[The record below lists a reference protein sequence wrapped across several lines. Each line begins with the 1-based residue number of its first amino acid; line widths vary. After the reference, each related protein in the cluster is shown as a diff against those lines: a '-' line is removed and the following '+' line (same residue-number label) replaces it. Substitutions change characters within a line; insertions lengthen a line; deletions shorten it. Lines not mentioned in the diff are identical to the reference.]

1 MLLATSIAGGSAYAE
16 GSPGKTK
23 VRLVAVDEGTSIR
36 ISGWVTVPASVAN
49 ARDRRFVVLFS
60 LSGDGNHERFRVPLN
75 HQRHFAVVHTTKLT
89 GVLKLQTHVSE
100 NGRAV
105 GTAVVKTVAVA
116 DPSSTGST
124 TDGAA
129 PPPPVASSQPS
140 PTPEKSLPPERP
152 PREPRIEL
160 CTPSVLPA
168 LEPGMGIVT
177 GSFYLAGGPAPGGKW
192 CTGADVTITT
202 LKGEVVASK
211 QVGHTESYAIAV
223 PAGTYLI
230 NAVATGYFVNG
241 QPVTYLEND
250 EISVAAGST
259 VEIPIESQIP

>member
-1 MLLATSIAGGSAYAE
+1 MLLATFLAGGSASAE
-16 GSPGKTK
+16 SPGKTK

-36 ISGWVTVPASVAN
+36 ISGWVTVPASAAN
-49 ARDRRFVVLFS
+49 ARGRRFVVLFS
-60 LSGDGNHERFRVPLN
+60 LSGDGHYERFRVPLN
-75 HQRHFAVVHTTKLT
+75 HQRHFAVMHTTKLT

-100 NGRAV
+100 NGRPV
-105 GTAVVKTVAVA
+105 GTAVVKTVTVA

-124 TDGAA
+124 TGDGTAS
-129 PPPPVASSQPS
+129 PPVAPSQPS
-140 PTPEKSLPPERP
+140 PTPEKSLPPERS
-152 PREPRIEL
+152 PREPYVEL

-202 LKGEVVASK
+202 LQGEVVASK
-211 QVGHTESYAIAV
+211 QVGRTESYAIAV

-241 QPVTYLEND
+241 QPVTYLNNE
-250 EISVAAGST
+250 EISVSAGST
-259 VEIPIESQIP
+259 VNIPPVEAQIP